1 MARHGRPFLGRS
13 LSFGI
18 IVVGFATAC
27 GPVDENRSQTVE
39 VDAILELDNEV
50 HTAVE
55 AQDIE
60 GLMEFWADDALI
72 MAPSMPAVEGK
83 SAVRV
88 FFENAFSAMSLEFDR
103 SSVEVVVS
111 GDLAIHRG
119 HTVAGLDGGD
129 RRRLGEL
136 RRGTPGSFSTPSTVL
151 RRCGDSSRSTSP
163 STMKRFRVRFSA
175 AVHPTRSTSVGRRIY
190 WSASPNIAR
199 ERSVSGARQ
208 IEQRVAIAA
217 KGHALALY

>member
-1 MARHGRPFLGRS
+1 M
-13 LSFGI
+13 SFGI

-72 MAPSMPAVEGK
+72 MAPNMPAVEGK
-83 SAVRV
+83 AAVRF

-103 SSVEVVVS
+103 SSVELVVS

-119 HTVAGLDGGD
+119 HTVATYTPTEQAPIEDPQKWVD
-129 RRRLGEL
+129 VYRRQQNGRWLISLTIWNSDLPAEVAV
-136 RRGTPGSFSTPSTVL
+136 FSSEN
-151 RRCGDSSRSTSP
+151 
-163 STMKRFRVRFSA
+163 A
-175 AVHPTRSTSVGRRIY
+175 
-190 WSASPNIAR
+190 
-199 ERSVSGARQ
+199 Q
-208 IEQRVAIAA
+208 
-217 KGHALALY
+217 